1 MRLFLIKYRTF
12 IVAVVLLIV
21 SLINMSRKIDSD
33 NIYLRSGMYEVLF
46 NVEHF
51 ILRVRNSMTDV
62 FINNK
67 NIEELEARLEEA
79 EAEILYYK
87 ELSRLSAYQRQ
98 ENDHLKRML
107 EMRTQMRYSA
117 FYAKVLF
124 RDPSMLAEYLIID
137 KGRNSGFRINMPV
150 VISGDDAD
158 RLTLIGKIVEV
169 GGDYSRVQVITAKNF
184 YVGAKTLDTGY
195 IGVLKGQGSWNQ
207 NLALNYI
214 PVESRTTIGEPVV
227 TSGESE
233 IYPEGLYIG
242 EITGI
247 GQNVMEEFFKTL
259 YVQSDF
265 QYSKVTEV
273 FVLDYVN
280 DHPDMNLEC
289 VYERF

>member
-1 MRLFLIKYRTF
+1 M
-12 IVAVVLLIV
+12 AVVLLSV

-33 NIYLRSGMYEVLF
+33 NIYLRSSMYEVLF

-280 DHPDMNLEC
+280 DHPDMNLEG